1 MSAVVFT
8 LPRGDAFQTQTC
20 LKARIESQTDNKKT
34 DNDQNPV
41 LHSGFFCQYRLLFKI
56 RLERS
61 VLLRC
66 LHCAVCHLFCSVDV
80 VYFITCI
87 DSWLLRKTALYSN
100 HCNIGGEEK
109 RGEEKR
115 GGVKESELV
124 CSKPQMGV
132 LGPAPFYTCSGA
144 VQ

>member
-1 MSAVVFT
+1 MIRTQSCT
-8 LPRGDAFQTQTC
+8 L
-20 LKARIESQTDNKKT
+20 
-34 DNDQNPV
+34 
-41 LHSGFFCQYRLLFKI
+41 GFFVNTGCYLRSGL
-56 RLERS
+56 RS